1 VTKTELIA
9 RLARAHPHLTVREAQ
24 VAVETFFSEVAA
36 AMARGGRVELR
47 GFGSFLVRRLGAWDG
62 RNPRTGA
69 VVSLPER
76 RFPVFRPSKMLGD
89 RLGPAE

>member
-1 VTKTELIA
+1 VTKRELIA
-9 RLARAHPHLTVREAQ
+9 QLARTHPHLTVREAQ
-24 VAVETFFSEVAA
+24 VAVETFFNEVAA
-36 AMARGGRVELR
+36 TMTRGGRVELR

-76 RFPVFRPSKMLGD
+76 RFPVFRPSSVLGR
-89 RLGPAE
+89 RLGPTE